1 MTTRADV
8 RNKQVQRLVD
18 EKAED
23 DRPFIAFWEDMV
35 NGLRGQPHLVKFHTK
50 EDLIHWA
57 ESHRDRSEEKLSYTR
72 QAFKREAT
80 QHAIDFYS
88 KLLVYV
94 RKLKSCA
101 ALTEK
106 PLNLAAMLS
115 AYQTEHVR
123 RTPDVLDREPV
134 PKGGRTVEP
143 PDLSILE
150 PQAEP
155 QRRRPAAQEE
165 PTGAEPVAALPGEEE
180 LGEE

>member
-1 MTTRADV
+1 M
-8 RNKQVQRLVD
+8 RNKQVQEQVD

-23 DRPFIAFWEDMV
+23 KRPFIAFWEDMV
-35 NGLRGQPHLVKFHTK
+35 GGLRGQPHLVKLHTK
-50 EDLIHWA
+50 EELIHWA

-80 QHAIDFYS
+80 QHAIDFFN
-88 KLLVYV
+88 KLLAYV

-115 AYQTEHVR
+115 AYQAEHVR
-123 RTPDVLDREPV
+123 RTPDVLNREPV
-134 PKGGRTVEP
+134 PKGGRNVEP

-150 PQAEP
+150 PQADT

-165 PTGAEPVAALPGEEE
+165 PPAVEPTAALPETAEDDE